1 MEWQLDALREA
12 VGGLPQECIKENNA
26 QDCIKENSVQTWNDP
41 KCGTRKQERAIFA
54 GRLGDL
60 VIGLGRSPLAI
71 ATRLLR
77 GGDLTVF
84 KKGG

>member
-1 MEWQLDALREA
+1 MEWQLDAPREA
-12 VGGLPQECIKENNA
+12 VGGLPQECIE
-26 QDCIKENSVQTWNDP
+26 ENSVETSNDP

-71 ATRLLR
+71 ATLLWC
-77 GGDLTVF
+77 GDLKSSRREDRVEAA
-84 KKGG
+84 GSRA